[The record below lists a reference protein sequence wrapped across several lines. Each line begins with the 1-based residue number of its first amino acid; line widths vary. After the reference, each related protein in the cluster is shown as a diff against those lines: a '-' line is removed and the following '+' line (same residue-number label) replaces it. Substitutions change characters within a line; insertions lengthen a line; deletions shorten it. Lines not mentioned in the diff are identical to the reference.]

1 MEGEEEESEEDDY
14 DEEDEEEEDRPKRR
28 EKKRR
33 WVNNKKST
41 YQNQYCG
48 SPLVSVK
55 IRGFLS
61 QCGRG
66 PESREPNQCDPM
78 HILVCE

>member
-33 WVNNKKST
+33 WVNIPVRTSVVDLHWF
-41 YQNQYCG
+41 QCG
-48 SPLVSVK
+48 SGAGS
-55 IRGFLS
+55 RFLT
-61 QCGRG
+61 
-66 PESREPNQCDPM
+66 
-78 HILVCE
+78 